1 MIVFTGLLSM
11 FCLGRKLNARQWI
24 GIVFVIIGLAV
35 VGVSDF
41 LLPTNGDDEYDTSD
55 VILGKGRGWQWAA

>member
-11 FCLGRKLNARQWI
+11 FCLGRKLNARQWA
-24 GIVFVIIGLAV
+24 GIVFVIIGLAI

-41 LLPTNGDDEYDTSD
+41 LLPSDEEYDTSN
-55 VILGKGRGWQWAA
+55 VILGESIPAR